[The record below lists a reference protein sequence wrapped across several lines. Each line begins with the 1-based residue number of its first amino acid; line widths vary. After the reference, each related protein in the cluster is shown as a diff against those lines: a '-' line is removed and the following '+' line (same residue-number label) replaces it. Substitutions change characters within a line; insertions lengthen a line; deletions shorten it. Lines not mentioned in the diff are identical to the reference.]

1 MDDITEI
8 IVRTPTRLSHDAEQ
22 DIAFDICHALL
33 GDVTDGQIG
42 AALDKI
48 KFEHEDDADLI
59 EIESR
64 LT

>member
-8 IVRTPTRLSHDAEQ
+8 IVRTPTRLRHDAEQ

-48 KFEHEDDADLI
+48 KFESA
-59 EIESR
+59 
-64 LT
+64 